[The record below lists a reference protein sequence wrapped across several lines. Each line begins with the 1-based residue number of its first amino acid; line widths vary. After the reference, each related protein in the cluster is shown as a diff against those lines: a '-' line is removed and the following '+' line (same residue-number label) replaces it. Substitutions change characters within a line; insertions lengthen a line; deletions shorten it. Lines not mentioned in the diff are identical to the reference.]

1 MQKVMT
7 KFGVMQ
13 VTRHNVMELQF
24 MHSCW
29 LTGYVCL
36 LSMVDLQAMTKAVH
50 VTIFHLMSVTFSC
63 RATVAVL
70 LAPVSRLLCEACS
83 PLGTTCCCCH
93 PCRSAAQA
101 ASA

>member
-13 VTRHNVMELQF
+13 VTRHNVTELQF

-36 LSMVDLQAMTKAVH
+36 LSMVDLHAMTKAVH
-50 VTIFHLMSVTFSC
+50 VTIFHLMSMT
-63 RATVAVL
+63 L
-70 LAPVSRLLCEACS
+70 LQGNRHSFVGTCE
-83 PLGTTCCCCH
+83 L
-93 PCRSAAQA
+93 SAL
-101 ASA
+101 